1 VSENELLQQEIN
13 MLKSNTTTN
22 FDQQIIQLRKKNN
35 LLQKEFNELESKAI
49 DDQQE
54 LLALK
59 NRIKELELSLLKKN
73 QEKSD

>member
-1 VSENELLQQEIN
+1 